1 MTDRTPTTL
10 FDCTCLPLNR
20 RLMAHLLKVDERS
33 VHEQDCVERAVSEA
47 RAAGAPLGA
56 EVERL
61 RRIETAAR
69 RLPAP
74 DLDARRRRYTI
85 ASDEPD
91 FDALRA
97 ALEEPTPMGYVPASG
112 DDSEPFR

>member
-20 RLMAHLLKVDERS
+20 RLS
-33 VHEQDCVERAVSEA
+33 VHEQGCVERAVSEA
-47 RAAGAPLGA
+47 RAAALLEVRAAIVEAMLVENQNRGA
-56 EVERL
+56 VKERQRIL
-61 RRIETAAR
+61 RWLDGEPSTA
-69 RLPAP
+69 
-74 DLDARRRRYTI
+74 DQ
-85 ASDEPD
+85 
-91 FDALRA
+91 LRA